1 MGEAPNYGVMSAR
14 AIPFFHVLS
23 GSDTILSIF
32 GKSKNTHVR
41 WKLVPE
47 ITKRVVKLAAAQ

>member
-1 MGEAPNYGVMSAR
+1 MSAR

-47 ITKRVVKLAAAQ
+47 ITKRVVKLASAQ